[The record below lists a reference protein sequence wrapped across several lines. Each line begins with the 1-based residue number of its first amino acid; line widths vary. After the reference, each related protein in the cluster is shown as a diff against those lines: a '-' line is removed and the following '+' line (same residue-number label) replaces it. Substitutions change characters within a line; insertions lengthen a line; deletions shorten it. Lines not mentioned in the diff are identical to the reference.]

1 VRPRHLL
8 ASVEWSVVR
17 CSANYRIM
25 EVICRRED
33 TVQQF
38 QAPVVPVGVRQQLV
52 EFIKGFGT
60 SLKRMLSTKEL
71 LLTSVL
77 LGVVWVAVALSYYGT
92 ILFGTP
98 VCCAYL
104 EMFLH
109 GTEFC
114 IDQ

>member
-1 VRPRHLL
+1 
-8 ASVEWSVVR
+8 
-17 CSANYRIM
+17 M
-25 EVICRRED
+25 EVMCRRED
-33 TVQQF
+33 TIQQF

-92 ILFGTP
+92 ILFGAP
-98 VCCAYL
+98 VCCAYTWRCFFMVQSFAMTS
-104 EMFLH
+104 EI
-109 GTEFC
+109 GRG
-114 IDQ
+114 IIA